1 MTKELRTATLAAALV
16 AFTACTGEQRDTV
29 DSAAGSAVDAARTTL
44 SVIDVDMGRHIDA
57 ENKISDKTDT
67 FAASDTIYA
76 SVHTSGTLKEGSNV
90 VGRWTFADGSV
101 VDETALGN
109 AATKMDRM
117 AFFITKPGGL
127 MKGKYTFR
135 VIVDGNEVRSK
146 EITVQ

>member
-1 MTKELRTATLAAALV
+1 MTKELRAAALAAALV

-44 SVIDVDMGRHIDA
+44 
-57 ENKISDKTDT
+57 SDKTDT

-101 VDETALGN
+101 VDEKALGA
-109 AATKMDRM
+109 AATKMDRT